1 MAVTN
6 ILAASTNAVATA
18 AGAVNSV
25 SNLASAVSAGFGNGG
40 GIAGALR
47 AIDLPSA
54 GEIAGD
60 LYVAAAQFAND
71 AAANDWRVRLSL
83 PSWPS
88 FQTSPV
94 LKPLQDAGGLIFP
107 YTPSITIASS
117 ATYTNI
123 DTVHTNYGFRGF
135 QHSDPGAI
143 TITAPM
149 NVEDPTQGLYW
160 IAAVHYLRSLTKM
173 FTGNDPKAGNPP
185 PVIML
190 NGYGN
195 YVFKNVP
202 CVVTAFQST
211 LDDKCDYIG
220 VPVVGS
226 AAGVIEGVADQTA
239 ALASTIG
246 GVFGGGIAGVT
257 DIVSEVAG
265 GVGQVA
271 AIGALFGAGGSTSGG
286 TSYVPTK
293 SSFTV
298 TVQPVYSRQSARNF
312 SLDRFVEGGYLTN
325 PFGYI

>member
-25 SNLASAVSAGFGNGG
+25 SNLASAVSSGFSAG

-47 AIDLPSA
+47 SIDLPSA

-60 LYVAAAQFAND
+60 LYVAAAQFGND
-71 AAANDWRVRLSL
+71 PAADDWRVRLSL

-94 LKPLQDAGGLIFP
+94 LKPLQNAGGLIFP
-107 YTPSITIASS
+107 YTPSITMAST
-117 ATYTNI
+117 ATYTTV
-123 DTVHTNYGFRGF
+123 DTVHTNYAFRAF
-135 QHSDPGAI
+135 QTSDPGAI

-185 PVIML
+185 PVVML

-195 YVFKNVP
+195 FVFKNVP
-202 CVVTAFQST
+202 VVVTSFTST

-226 AAGVIEGVADQTA
+226 AAGTVQGIADQAA
-239 ALASTIG
+239 ALADTIG
-246 GVFGGGIAGVT
+246 GVFGSIAGVT
-257 DIVSEVAG
+257 DVVSEVAG

-271 AIGALFGAGGSTSGG
+271 ALGALFGAGGSTSGG

-293 SSFTV
+293 SQFTV
-298 TVQPVYSRQSARNF
+298 TLQPVYSRNSARNF